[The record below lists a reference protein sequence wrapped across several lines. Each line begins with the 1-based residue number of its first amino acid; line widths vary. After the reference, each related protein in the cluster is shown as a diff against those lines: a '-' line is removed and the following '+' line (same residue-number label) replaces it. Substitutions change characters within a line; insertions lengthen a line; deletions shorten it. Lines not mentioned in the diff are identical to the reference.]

1 VPAAALAIAERLAA
15 NEPERTDYQRD
26 LSVSHDN
33 MGELF
38 RALGQTG
45 DAHKAYAAALEIR
58 ERLAANERVRA
69 DYQMDVVGSLA
80 RTALHAGCGARAL
93 LERAAS
99 ILQTL
104 DADGRLAPADRP
116 KIDAIAE
123 LLASLP

>member
-1 VPAAALAIAERLAA
+1 VPAAALVIRQRLAA
-15 NEPERTDYQRD
+15 NEPERADFQRD
-26 LSVSHDN
+26 LSVSHER
-33 MGELF
+33 MGDMF
-38 RALGQTG
+38 RALGQTD
-45 DAHKAYAAALEIR
+45 DAREAFAAALAIR

-99 ILQTL
+99 ILRTL